1 MARIDPQWVIEHDEK
16 WIFTALY
23 IGLSVI
29 LSILISLFWLLFV
42 VLLHAVLE
50 WIALTAKGEDRRIP
64 KILWHL
70 KLDFG
75 LVLFALCLGLYL
87 ELLFGLVG
95 LGSATRAAAQTGGR
109 AIAWQKSLR
118 AILLTLDD
126 LAQIA
131 KALAARRPPPPAA
144 QKTFAARS
152 PSPLAAQTE
161 SSTLAP
167 ITTPSLDD
175 APPWR
180 KPLGTGDYISLILLI
195 TCTLLILLSPLF
207 HEQGVQDV
215 LTILASELHPWPPQE

>member
-109 AIAWQKSLR
+109 VLAWQKSLR

-131 KALAARRPPPPAA
+131 KALAARRPSPP
-144 QKTFAARS
+144 
-152 PSPLAAQTE
+152 AAQTE

>member
-144 QKTFAARS
+144 Q
-152 PSPLAAQTE
+152 TE